1 MPTHKL
7 LNRYLR
13 QVTGLFSTIRQR
25 TPEDA
30 WCERETVKALL
41 MPSRQPSPFH
51 IARERINWHS
61 STTGYTQPEAKPFG
75 NLRQAQFLKGLGLLL
90 TWAARQSSR
99 SSVAP
104 LGCAGFISC
113 VCSSP
118 VSLCSITHDDSRS
131 SGVLSRIEGRPP
143 SGATRTSGGHGPPYL
158 TG

>member
-13 QVTGLFSTIRQR
+13 QVTGLFSTVGQR

-30 WCERETVKALL
+30 WNETEAPENSGPPFPVAKEGRR
-41 MPSRQPSPFH
+41 RQH
-51 IARERINWHS
+51 I
-61 STTGYTQPEAKPFG
+61 TTGLTQPEAKPFG